1 MEPLEAIRDASPPPS
16 PRAPR
21 MPPRRASAHVYPP
34 DWLNWMKQSPKT
46 RRFSFRKSSAGQTSS
61 KSNDQGEPDPH
72 AQIDLVPG
80 TPGIPLTTL
89 SPPSSPNSPTSPISP
104 TPPAPSRR
112 HSNAWHF
119 FHSFVSNDGSA
130 SSAPPST
137 NSQAPSSPRST
148 DSALAMPSISGQG
161 SPVATAS
168 ALPGEVM
175 VREPPAPAVA
185 ESPAPPSAHDEV
197 VNKLLQRPIVHRSNS
212 TPVPPA
218 PAAIG
223 KDIHRTLSG
232 TASPNDAR
240 AQSSSES
247 IRDSPLSTMLR
258 GPLDAS
264 GGGVTRAL
272 GSHIEAV
279 LSAQVEIGRAHLAL
293 EGIGAVKPAGLDLV
307 NPPQGEGEEEAQRVA
322 DAADADEADLLRRQ
336 KGVEE
341 LMAKVSMS
349 HPTASG
355 AVAIEGRADNQLS
368 ELATSIK
375 SYHAIGTPAHIFP
388 TFPQHATPAKLAGL
402 PRVAIA
408 NPAMARNEF
417 LPTSAD
423 SLPAPE
429 PRQFPPNQSAAT
441 TKLLTPI
448 SPAASV
454 ARRGVQ
460 TWFRKNEGIA
470 DSPTELTPVDRDGE
484 SMRKRPW

>member
-1 MEPLEAIRDASPPPS
+1 
-16 PRAPR
+16 
-21 MPPRRASAHVYPP
+21 
-34 DWLNWMKQSPKT
+34 
-46 RRFSFRKSSAGQTSS
+46 
-61 KSNDQGEPDPH
+61 
-72 AQIDLVPG
+72 
-80 TPGIPLTTL
+80 
-89 SPPSSPNSPTSPISP
+89 
-104 TPPAPSRR
+104 
-112 HSNAWHF
+112 
-119 FHSFVSNDGSA
+119 
-130 SSAPPST
+130 
-137 NSQAPSSPRST
+137 
-148 DSALAMPSISGQG
+148 MPSISGQG

-341 LMAKVSMS
+341 LMAK
-349 HPTASG
+349 
-355 AVAIEGRADNQLS
+355 LS